1 MDIQLEKIELIKR
14 LADVDSEAII
24 SKVKAILMPEK
35 KGDETDRLMDN
46 AELAKEVKQARKDIK
61 DGKGV
66 KIDLKDL
73 WK

>member
-24 SKVKAILMPEK
+24 NKVKAILMPDK
-35 KGDETDRLMDN
+35 KMDETERLMAN
-46 AELAKEVKQARKDIK
+46 PKLAKEVQQARKDIK

-66 KIDLKDL
+66 KIDLDDL